1 MSNHYD
7 KENPLH
13 DLEGWIVFYGQQAQ
27 RLEDDAA
34 MAEVF
39 QASCETA
46 DLLLELQQRRQMNEE
61 RIDLHLWS
69 DEQVAAMK
77 AKGVITE
84 DKPAETFDDSDIP
97 F

>member
-1 MSNHYD
+1 MINHYD
-7 KENPLH
+7 KEKPLH

-77 AKGVITE
+77 AKGIITE
-84 DKPAETFDDSDIP
+84 GEPENDITGLDIP